1 MGRWGWYALCVLHIY
16 VIFAAQIRK
25 NGRIYGNNSAR
36 DLRYRPLFGYSK
48 GLMRFLVWWIV

>member
-48 GLMRFLVWWIV
+48 GLMRFLV